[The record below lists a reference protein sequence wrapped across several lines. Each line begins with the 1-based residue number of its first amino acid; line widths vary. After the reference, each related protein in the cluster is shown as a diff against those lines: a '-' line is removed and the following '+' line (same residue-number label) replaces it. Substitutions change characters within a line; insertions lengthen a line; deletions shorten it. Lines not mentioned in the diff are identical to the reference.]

1 MITDNDL
8 QNVTLVGHSLAGVWM
23 QLLLQQ
29 MPDRV
34 GMMIFVDAVALET
47 GESFFDNQ
55 IAGIVPTYPIYP
67 AQASLQ
73 SNLCAHCDL
82 LLVLQGSSVV
92 LRLSN
97 ADQASESARQGQVF
111 GGSAVAVSCL
121 KAHPPRCAAGCLP
134 LARLQQSIMLH
145 SCVMQI

>member
-8 QNVTLVGHSLAGVWM
+8 QNVTLVGHSLGGVWM

-47 GESFFDNQ
+47 GESFFSNQ

-67 AQASLQ
+67 AQASQQ
-73 SNLCAHCDL
+73 SNLCAHRDL
-82 LLVLQGSSVV
+82 LLVLQRVPVV
-92 LRLSN
+92 ALLSN
-97 ADQASESARQGQVF
+97 ADQISECARQGLSSENLPWL
-111 GGSAVAVSCL
+111 SAA
-121 KAHPPRCAAGCLP
+121 
-134 LARLQQSIMLH
+134 
-145 SCVMQI
+145 

>member
-55 IAGIVPTYPIYP
+55 IAGIVPTYPAYP
-67 AQASLQ
+67 AQASLH
-73 SNLCAHCDL
+73 SSLCAHWNL
-82 LLVLQGSSVV
+82 L
-92 LRLSN
+92 
-97 ADQASESARQGQVF
+97 
-111 GGSAVAVSCL
+111 CL
-121 KAHPPRCAAGCLP
+121 YFREFLLFFA
-134 LARLQQSIMLH
+134 
-145 SCVMQI
+145 